1 VTVLELAMVKI
12 VRGIPNLLDPGGRRL
27 LQKFF
32 SGDVKIAGMV
42 THLVPLVR
50 QTRLMS
56 VNH

>member
-1 VTVLELAMVKI
+1 MVKI
-12 VRGIPNLLDPGGRRL
+12 VRGIPSLLDPEGRRL
-27 LQKFF
+27 LQKYF